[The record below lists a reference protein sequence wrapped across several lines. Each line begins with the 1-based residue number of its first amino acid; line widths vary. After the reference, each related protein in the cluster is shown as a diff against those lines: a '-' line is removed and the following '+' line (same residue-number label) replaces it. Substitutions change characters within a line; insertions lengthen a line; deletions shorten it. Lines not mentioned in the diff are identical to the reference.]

1 MEDLRAVVLDY
12 GGVLCRHQRPDAL
25 ERIAALAGVPG
36 ERLWPVYWAEREPYD
51 RGTLDGPAYWARVAE
66 VLGAGPPDPARAAA
80 LVEADTLSW
89 TELDEGMVGWVAA
102 LGAAGVR
109 TALLSNAPP
118 ELRDHVLERFG
129 WAAGFDVR
137 TFSCDLG
144 AVKPEPG
151 IYRACVEALGVEP
164 GQALFVDDRQV
175 NVEGAVAAGLQG
187 HLFDGAAG
195 LAGRLAGSGLPL
207 PG

>member
-1 MEDLRAVVLDY
+1 MGQLQAVVLDY

-25 ERIAALAGVPG
+25 TRIAELAGVPG
-36 ERLWPVYWAEREPYD
+36 DRLWPVYWAERPDYD
-51 RGTLDGPAYWARVAE
+51 RGLLDGPGFWARVAE
-66 VLGAGPPDPARAAA
+66 VLGTEPPDPARAAA

-89 TELDEGMVGWVAA
+89 TDLDPGMVAWVAA
-102 LGAAGVR
+102 LGRAGVR

-144 AVKPEPG
+144 VVKPDPA
-151 IYRACVEALGVEP
+151 IYRACVDELGVEP
-164 GQALFVDDRQV
+164 GAALFVDDRAP
-175 NVEGAVAAGLQG
+175 NVEGAVVAGLRG
-187 HLFDGAAG
+187 HVFTSAAG
-195 LAGRLAGSGLPL
+195 LAAALRGTGLPL
-207 PG
+207 PA